1 MVFDKNKKKKLH
13 VLANVKKSFN
23 AIQILRREVKKKMYV
38 KIFNLYDASHF

>member
-1 MVFDKNKKKKLH
+1 MLKKALT
-13 VLANVKKSFN
+13 